1 MAIQFIVGDDAGE
14 TVGGSTPLQV
24 QVTITEGDFNGD
36 GFTDLKVD
44 LANVGGFQSDLRGFF
59 FNASD
64 DSLLSQLTV
73 TGADITDTPV
83 FDTDGDGI
91 PEISSAS
98 PPDPEATIEPLAFEA
113 GLELG
118 TPGTSSDDIGSTSFI
133 ISSAMTNL
141 SYDLLVGEA
150 IGIRATS
157 VGEDRE
163 GSSKLTGTVPEP
175 EPEPGSI
182 SGFKI
187 NDLDGDGFF
196 DPGEPG
202 LGGWTINLFKDGIL
216 VGTTATA
223 SDGSYSFSNLEP
235 GNYTTEEVLQNDWTQ
250 TLGSTPETLVAGEN
264 DTEGNN
270 FLNTMEEEPP
280 PPPPDDGGFHKDV
293 DIEVDIDLE
302 FDVDVDVDVE
312 KDTSVSTDI
321 TSDID
326 IDGSTAELTMD
337 AQAIGEDSLVEV
349 AASVLTVDNE
359 LSSLSVEIFSAAG

>member
-235 GNYTTEEVLQNDWTQ
+235 GNYTTEEVLQNGWTQ

-280 PPPPDDGGFHKDV
+280 PPPPNDGGFHKDV

-312 KDTSVSTDI
+312 NDTSVSTDI